1 MRLMDPARWLR
12 CGLLVAAVCSAPAT
26 TLAQTREEAV
36 QAARR
41 GEFDASILALRTL
54 LTASP
59 SDTATAF
66 DLAVVLEWAGRPRE
80 ATDVFERTGVA
91 EPPEYVLGAMVRA
104 YRTERRWTEAGALA
118 AQGARRFPADPQW
131 QLVGWMVRGDEATA
145 SGDQFAALSA
155 YLHAAQLA
163 PDDAGI
169 AREVSGILV
178 RL

>member
-1 MRLMDPARWLR
+1 MCPARWVR
-12 CGLLVAAVCSAPAT
+12 CGLLIAAVCSAPAT

-41 GEFDASILALRTL
+41 GEFEASILALRTL

-80 ATDVFERTGVA
+80 ATDAFERTGVA

-104 YRTERRWTEAGALA
+104 YRTERRWAEAGALHTA
-118 AQGARRFPADPQW
+118 ATSSPQRS
-131 QLVGWMVRGDEATA
+131 QRAGHISLIPQPTA
-145 SGDQFAALSA
+145 GPDD
-155 YLHAAQLA
+155 HGLA
-163 PDDAGI
+163 PRSLR
-169 AREVSGILV
+169 ARA
-178 RL
+178 